1 MLPLSNYYNIGSES
15 YFLNVP
21 LFNYKVIFKYS
32 YFIIPSILLCSLRHS
47 LYYLIG
53 NVFWRF
59 SFFSKSAFYCKAQYI
74 QLPFFSSF
82 SRQKGM
88 VWLLNPCNQISLSFF
103 CFFLQAL
110 MSRAQ
115 QKPPREQHH
124 PGLYNV
130 LLLPPELHKC
140 SSLTKSFLPMF
151 LFIFPSFPVL
161 PIHLFL
167 SPILTILVLQV
178 CCMYPLKQWFLYRR
192 AWNFLNATGAVHEWG
207 WVLLDPSSIDSFWEF
222 RVPTTEPTINLL

>member
-1 MLPLSNYYNIGSES
+1 MHTKLQLKAFLLHQNLIYNLYGNTLPAVISFMLPLSNYYNIGSES

-88 VWLLNPCNQISLSFF
+88 VWLLRPCNQISLSFF
-103 CFFLQAL
+103 FFFFF
-110 MSRAQ
+110 
-115 QKPPREQHH
+115 
-124 PGLYNV
+124 PGTSV
-130 LLLPPELHKC
+130 ESSAETSQGTASSWAVQC
-140 SSLTKSFLPMF
+140 SAPAPT
-151 LFIFPSFPVL
+151 
-161 PIHLFL
+161 
-167 SPILTILVLQV
+167 
-178 CCMYPLKQWFLYRR
+178 
-192 AWNFLNATGAVHEWG
+192 AT
-207 WVLLDPSSIDSFWEF
+207 
-222 RVPTTEPTINLL
+222 

>member
-1 MLPLSNYYNIGSES
+1 MFSEGFPSFQNQLFIVKHNTSNYLFSHHFQDRKEWFDYWTLAIR
-15 YFLNVP
+15 FL
-21 LFNYKVIFKYS
+21 S
-32 YFIIPSILLCSLRHS
+32 PSF
-47 LYYLIG
+47 
-53 NVFWRF
+53 V
-59 SFFSKSAFYCKAQYI
+59 
-74 QLPFFSSF
+74 
-82 SRQKGM
+82 
-88 VWLLNPCNQISLSFF
+88 
-103 CFFLQAL
+103 FFLQAL